1 MASDGQDERDKA
13 LETYAFVPEH
23 LRHHFKCNSLEP
35 IFGNEDNQE
44 EWELV
49 RHARRTRSAHLVADL
64 FSQPPPA
71 PPQMLYSNAI
81 ERAITARM
89 TFFRALDDLETYF
102 SQVTVKV
109 KQLEILYPNGVFA
122 STDGKIPTLVQAQR
136 QVVNACQGCLNDCDL
151 YLGMYEA
158 LPSPP
163 AVSPTPIVRFVAC
176 SSKSS
181 MLYQRLECPLLAQDH
196 PQATDNQQQTSR
208 CITMQA
214 MAAKEAIL
222 VDDIAD
228 LEQNE
233 IHRFAPNSST
243 GPFSCFPLATTEAR
257 TIGVLSVD
265 ACRKAHRLL
274 PQSMSVEALSA
285 FLVRMQLKDA
295 ALELKKAKMDGTRFL
310 ALTELELRHKP
321 TFQRLKV
328 TTRQKLLELVHAL
341 KRGSRIHL
349 PDGNRALPFTQDD
362 DAVEFLNGVS
372 KLAGAFLT
380 NYRRVHWIQEI
391 ASVTRNANCTAYDVY
406 DVLIRA
412 ITQSTE
418 PLERVAV
425 WKITKKAAVPT
436 QWEVDVVASTSVPD
450 DRLVPFLDGQERKTK
465 RISLYKENEE
475 AVRLSLDSS
484 GHPPLIRGGI
494 INIIPKP
501 ESSTTTIPFCENAK
515 YQISWAD
522 RSLQAVSWSQLRQF
536 LPIRNMNAKHF
547 QLRQLCS
554 LLEANEKVFKV
565 NSPNGIVL
573 VLHDSSR
580 PNSVK
585 YALEVDFTAQFQ
597 PPRELQ
603 NFLDRAVAAAE
614 QAIAC
619 VRSREARHAL
629 RKRVVAKNIQRF
641 QSIGLNPS
649 GDAFRALQDIVHSVF
664 EDIVESLPGVHVQ
677 IAELQ
682 ADGSQLKYTF
692 VGKNSTALG
701 CSLSR
706 DQGVSFVCLDTKK
719 PVVIN
724 ATSELKSRLQRVGAL
739 RNQPQA
745 VDAAFPFIFLP
756 LFHED
761 CCVGMLSVDSF
772 QSVPK
777 GREDETHPEA
787 GVLEFLVPLAKLL
800 ASAIYAKRRSFAL
813 YELLLNCQ
821 KPLRSPQ
828 QLLFY
833 ACRALKDVVVGAWKV
848 RVVEIDGLR
857 GKTTLVYEFSEAER
871 ELAKSWTV
879 CVVRPMAF
887 HWKELCTDTIMA
899 HLRHLQPDQEH
910 SADSVV
916 KLIAAIQEDE
926 RERQQTMERYQQL
939 IAQEKT
945 KSADEA
951 EKTKL
956 LEKQIADKY
965 FFFLPDEGQ
974 EPSDRITSEKYIT
987 HAMKQFLGTA
997 TCLYSNIHA
1006 MARLSSKLFLTITAL
1021 PPFYANCD
1029 KIYLQRV
1036 TSITSKY
1043 LTALQG
1049 RVRRSCDRVT
1059 ALSEFR
1065 DLCQKE
1071 LINDEILPIATVGSR
1086 YQHKLP
1092 PAKEIEKECLLELQR
1107 DAIALIERV
1116 LTSPNVYFGLWEPAL
1131 RILRY
1136 TSASKYS
1143 TMAGKKLKH
1152 GYGVSFLSMEKQ
1164 LSIVITSRD
1173 ADDNEDASNFRKLRY
1188 FTHEL
1193 PMERKWP
1200 FIVVPV
1206 GKIGVLA
1213 LDNMHTYEEDSHEL
1227 QPELGVVDFLRKIG
1241 QSFAEVVSVIRERT
1255 ALQRQQLRDE
1265 AIVRVMS
1272 ACENFKPTSSTP
1284 GTVSMYLP
1292 HLVLQQVENAFNG
1305 VHAYIGL
1312 VEPLCERIRFIC
1324 ASSRSQMEKK
1334 TVDTSQ
1340 SLSFRVFVSQ
1350 RAIVISQLLLYF
1362 KEQELLQQHD
1372 SEHGQK
1378 LKHFGGLNP
1387 PQGPFVCVPI
1397 PFVGILSVD
1406 TFPGAAGGVFSPG
1419 FPEDGVV
1426 TFLEKV
1432 ANYLGQ
1438 NIRTLAAMNARK
1450 QLPTLFR
1457 GTRTSFQVLFED
1469 ILHVI
1474 SRNLLAV
1481 VQVEALRY
1489 ARDDTGKWTKKESLA
1504 SLKRST
1510 CTSDGVDNEH
1520 LTQIINEQLDQNLEI
1535 PNHFVPVQQLAKY
1548 PEIQIV
1554 HCSPTRDV
1562 TDDSAALL
1570 PTIIVLRRVKGAVW
1584 EYDEDFLLSILPL
1597 INSLIVL
1604 VNVRVEGIVARRL
1617 ATRKIDEL
1625 CSSLVSLPSSEA
1637 LETMYSE
1644 TLPTAMETIAQA
1656 MSLDNC
1662 DAYVGQRE
1670 LTDRTVSVPS
1680 HLQLRFVAAS
1690 SQSLMRGVVINL
1702 DNIDNIQLHVA
1713 QCLQTQ
1719 QFITVILPRENSPV
1733 RPLTTKPAQRVY
1745 LAVPMGDNCVLC
1757 ADSLGQEAFIR
1768 GKNQIETD
1776 IILFFKAA
1784 ASRLYET
1791 ILSTRHRFSYDQLM
1805 SLAQCSHTDL
1815 RLFHWTILEGLRRD
1829 LVNIHSQQILTLG
1842 ADFTSAFRLEAW
1854 QRSSTRRPLKTL
1866 QDHLC
1871 SLSGCERAN
1880 IAHEIHSEDGIYLP
1894 MTNLPRTLDLSRSR
1908 MQPMEGTEKHGS
1920 FTCACMATMLDS
1932 SVKDAKLALCVFSH
1946 DAKEKDARE
1955 MPIARRSM
1963 IPRDYG
1969 DSTVFFSNYQRQYFF
1984 AFAAVASTVYTHV
1997 LRACALET
2005 FATELFVTL
2014 QEFLDA
2020 KEGLVVRFSQD
2031 NSTETVSSM
2040 ETMVLYSQQGKNPP
2054 GRAVQGK
2061 LEKKIRQFK
2070 ESKTPVA
2077 IFMTKKALSAP
2088 PSPEL
2093 KASSKVKGN
2102 LEKPKK
2108 RKGRFFQ
2115 LKGKKFFRF
2124 GKKKKQD
2131 EEEKQAIQQQQLLE
2145 AVPELQALSPSRA
2158 QQLRHEKISFNVFIR
2173 ALDFQDRHDVIYF
2186 TVENQ
2191 SLAAAT
2197 SVDKLIRQVKARAE
2211 ALATQLLSKNSQGN
2225 EEINAKRFCSQS
2237 QKGGGGFLVLSLLER
2252 ARQSFQLVEGAL
2264 GGAMRQFLTG
2274 AQSTARDATTENLS
2288 ALFSGDSTPTTALL
2302 RVTLV
2307 ACAVKRETA
2316 LALSQSDLLKEYL
2329 RLQAGRKLLQ
2339 LEPTD
2344 KKTWGAIGRART
2356 LLRSFNEAI
2365 HALEPR
2371 LEEGNEP
2378 SGEKAEANRALY
2390 ALLDLL
2396 LTQSAVVR
2404 YLHNLEAEI
2413 SRERKRFCDDPAT
2426 VLQCFVRQAQARTE
2440 LKKRRAEF
2448 HAALSIQC
2456 AFRQHLARRRLLFM
2470 RWTRAAITVQRA
2482 YRRKRQRA
2490 KGSQP
2495 RRFTVQ
2501 LLSASQQIGRSPS
2514 VVGTDSFDGAWRT
2527 DMAAF
2532 GSFQGYLASKMGREQ
2547 LKKEEELMSK
2557 HRQELEKERAKL
2569 PRDEAL
2575 REDVG
2580 DLFEL
2585 LDDSGSG
2592 ELSRERTA
2600 SLITRLHVPLNEE
2613 EVADVVAMMD
2623 NDGSGAISM
2632 DEFMRW
2638 FVHEFPVLQKRAP
2651 KVCGVVTRK
2660 DWQWV
2665 IQQSARSA
2673 ILKRWRAVRAG
2684 AIATTPGGPSIDTK
2698 VHSGILEVH
2707 ESEEN

>member
-1 MASDGQDERDKA
+1 
-13 LETYAFVPEH
+13 
-23 LRHHFKCNSLEP
+23 
-35 IFGNEDNQE
+35 
-44 EWELV
+44 
-49 RHARRTRSAHLVADL
+49 
-64 FSQPPPA
+64 
-71 PPQMLYSNAI
+71 
-81 ERAITARM
+81 M
-89 TFFRALDDLETYF
+89 T
-102 SQVTVKV
+102 
-109 KQLEILYPNGVFA
+109 
-122 STDGKIPTLVQAQR
+122 
-136 QVVNACQGCLNDCDL
+136 
-151 YLGMYEA
+151 
-158 LPSPP
+158 
-163 AVSPTPIVRFVAC
+163 
-176 SSKSS
+176 
-181 MLYQRLECPLLAQDH
+181 
-196 PQATDNQQQTSR
+196 
-208 CITMQA
+208 
-214 MAAKEAIL
+214 AKEAIL

-228 LEQNE
+228 LEPNE
-233 IHRFAPNSST
+233 IHRFASNSST
-243 GPFSCFPLATTEAR
+243 GPFSCFPLVTPDSR

-265 ACRKAHRLL
+265 SCRKAHRLL

-285 FLVRMQLKDA
+285 FLLRMQLQDA
-295 ALELKKAKMDGTRFL
+295 ALELKKVKMDGAHFL
-310 ALTELELRHKP
+310 ALTEVELRHKP

-328 TTRQKLLELVHAL
+328 ITRQKLLELVRAL
-341 KRGSRIHL
+341 QRGSRIHL
-349 PDGNRALPFTQDD
+349 PDGNRAIPFTQDD
-362 DAVEFLNGVS
+362 DAVEFLDGVS
-372 KLAGAFLT
+372 KLAGPFLT
-380 NYRRVHWIQEI
+380 NYRRVHWIQDI
-391 ASVTRNANCTAYDVY
+391 ANVTRNAKCTAYDVY

-412 ITQSTE
+412 VTQSME
-418 PLERVAV
+418 PLERVSV
-425 WKITKKAAVPT
+425 WKIAKNARTPT

-450 DRLVPFLDGQERKTK
+450 DRLVPFLDGQERKMK

-475 AVRLSLDSS
+475 AVRSSLDS
-484 GHPPLIRGGI
+484 GRNTPLIRGGI
-494 INIIPKP
+494 INITTEP
-501 ESSTTTIPFCENAK
+501 ENSATVPFCENAK

-522 RSLQAVSWSQLRQF
+522 RTLQAVSWPQLRQF

-554 LLEANEKVFKV
+554 QLEANEKVFKV
-565 NSPNGIVL
+565 TSPNGIVL
-573 VLHDSSR
+573 VLRDSSR
-580 PNSVK
+580 PESVK
-585 YALEVDFTAQFQ
+585 YALQVDFTTQFE
-597 PPRELQ
+597 PPQEQQ
-603 NFLDRAVAAAE
+603 NFLDRAVSAAE

-619 VRSREARHAL
+619 VRGREARHAF
-629 RKRVVAKNIQRF
+629 RKHVVAKNTHKF

-649 GDAFRALQDIVHSVF
+649 GDALRALHDIIHQVFQDIV
-664 EDIVESLPGVHVQ
+664 EILPGVHVQ

-682 ADGSQLKYTF
+682 ADGVQLKYTF
-692 VGKNSTALG
+692 ASKNSTALG

-706 DQGVSFVCLDTKK
+706 GQGVSFMCLDTKI
-719 PVVIN
+719 PIVVN
-724 ATSELKSRLQRVGAL
+724 ATSEFKSRLQRIGGF
-739 RNQPQA
+739 RNQPQS
-745 VDAAFPFIFLP
+745 VDAAFPFLFLP

-761 CCVGMLSVDSF
+761 CCVGVLSVDSF

-787 GVLEFLVPLAKLL
+787 GVLEFLIPLAKLL

-833 ACRALKDVVVGAWKV
+833 ACRALKDVVIGAWKV
-848 RVVEIDGLR
+848 RVVEIDGFK
-857 GKTTLVYEFSEAER
+857 GKTTLVYDFSEAER
-871 ELAKSWTV
+871 ELAQSWTV

-887 HWKELCTDTIMA
+887 HWKELCTDTIMT
-899 HLRHLQPDQEH
+899 HLRQLQPGEEP
-910 SADSVV
+910 SADSVI
-916 KLIAAIQEDE
+916 KLIAAIREDE
-926 RERQQTMERYQQL
+926 KERQQTMERFQEL
-939 IAQEKT
+939 IAQEK
-945 KSADEA
+945 KKPAVEA

-965 FFFLPDEGQ
+965 FFLLPDEGQ
-974 EPSDRITSEKYIT
+974 VVNDRITSEKYIT
-987 HAMKQFLGTA
+987 HALKQFLGAT
-997 TCLYSNIHA
+997 TCLYSDIHA

-1021 PPFYANCD
+1021 PPFYAKCD
-1029 KIYLQRV
+1029 QIYLHRV

-1043 LTALQG
+1043 FTALQG
-1049 RVRRSCDRVT
+1049 RVRRSSDRVA
-1059 ALSEFR
+1059 ALIEFR
-1065 DLCQKE
+1065 DLCQKV
-1071 LINDEILPIATVGSR
+1071 LINDEISPIVAVGGR
-1086 YQHKLP
+1086 YRHKLLLS
-1092 PAKEIEKECLLELQR
+1092 KEIEKECLLELQR

-1116 LTSPNVYFGLWEPAL
+1116 LKFPNVYFGMWEPAL

-1143 TMAGKKLKH
+1143 RMAGKKLKH
-1152 GYGVSFLSMEKQ
+1152 GHGVSFPSMEKQ
-1164 LSIVITSRD
+1164 VPIVITTRD
-1173 ADDNEDASNFRKLRY
+1173 ADDDEVDSSFMKLRY
-1188 FTHEL
+1188 FTNEL
-1193 PMERKWP
+1193 PVDRKWP

-1206 GKIGVLA
+1206 GNIGVLA

-1241 QSFAEVVSVIRERT
+1241 QSFAEVITVIRERT

-1272 ACENFKPTSSTP
+1272 ACENFKPTSNTP
-1284 GTVSMYLP
+1284 GTVSTYLL

-1305 VHAYIGL
+1305 VDAYIGL
-1312 VEPLCERIRFIC
+1312 ADPLCERIRFIC
-1324 ASSRSQMEKK
+1324 ASSRSKMEKK
-1334 TVDTSQ
+1334 TVNTTQ
-1340 SLSFRVFVSQ
+1340 SLSFRVFASQ
-1350 RAIVISQLLLYF
+1350 RTIVIPQLSQYF
-1362 KEQELLQQHD
+1362 KEQKLLQQRD

-1378 LKHFGGLNP
+1378 LKYFGELNP

-1406 TFPGAAGGVFSPG
+1406 TFPGAAGGVFSTG

-1426 TFLEKV
+1426 ALLEKA
-1432 ANYLGQ
+1432 ANYLGE
-1438 NIRTLAAMNARK
+1438 NIRTLAATDARK
-1450 QLPTLFR
+1450 LLPTLFR
-1457 GTRTSFQVLFED
+1457 GTRTSFKVLFHE
-1469 ILHVI
+1469 ILHII
-1474 SRNLLAV
+1474 SRNLLATIEL
-1481 VQVEALRY
+1481 QALRY
-1489 ARDDTGKWTKKESLA
+1489 TCNSSGKWIKQEPLA
-1504 SLKRST
+1504 SMKRST
-1510 CTSDGVDNEH
+1510 NETQHDGDEELY
-1520 LTQIINEQLDQNLEI
+1520 LTQCIEIQLGRNLEI
-1535 PNHFVPVQQLAKY
+1535 PNQLSVQQLVKY

-1554 HCSPTRDV
+1554 YCSPTCDV
-1562 TDDSAALL
+1562 KDDTAALL
-1570 PTIIVLRRVKGAVW
+1570 PTILVLRRVKGAVW
-1584 EYDEDFLLSILPL
+1584 EYDKDFLLSILPL
-1597 INSLIVL
+1597 INSLIAL
-1604 VNVRVEGIVARRL
+1604 VNIRVQGIVGRRL
-1617 ATRKIDEL
+1617 AIRKIDEL
-1625 CSSLVSLPSSEA
+1625 CSSLGSYSSSEA
-1637 LETMYSE
+1637 LEMMYSE
-1644 TLPTAMETIAQA
+1644 TLPTAMDTIAQA

-1662 DAYVGQRE
+1662 DAYLGQRE
-1670 LTDRTVSVPS
+1670 RTDKAVS

-1690 SQSLMRGVVINL
+1690 SRSLMSGVALDLENIENL
-1702 DNIDNIQLHVA
+1702 QLQVV
-1713 QCLQTQ
+1713 QCLQNQ
-1719 QFITVILPRENSPV
+1719 QIVTVILSRDNSLV
-1733 RPLTTKPAQRVY
+1733 RALTTKPAQRIF

-1757 ADSLGQEAFIR
+1757 ADSLGQEAFIP
-1768 GKNQIETD
+1768 GKNQIEPD

-1784 ASRLYET
+1784 ASKLHET

-1805 SLAQCSHTDL
+1805 SLSLRSHTDF

-1829 LVNIHSQQILTLG
+1829 LVNFHSQQILTLG
-1842 ADFTSAFRLEAW
+1842 TDFTSAFRLEAW

-1866 QDHLC
+1866 PGHFC
-1871 SLSGCERAN
+1871 SVTGCERMK
-1880 IAHEIHSEDGIYLP
+1880 ITHEIHSEDEIYLP
-1894 MTNLPRTLDLSRSR
+1894 MTNLPRTLDLCRSR

-1946 DAKEKDARE
+1946 DAKARDARE
-1955 MPIARRSM
+1955 MPTSRQSM

-1997 LRACALET
+1997 FRACALET

-2014 QEFLDA
+2014 QEYLDA
-2020 KEGLVVRFSQD
+2020 KEGLVVRFSPS
-2031 NSTETVSSM
+2031 STESMGLM
-2040 ETMVLYSQQGKNPP
+2040 ETAILFSQQPGKSPP

-2061 LEKKIRQFK
+2061 LEKKIRQFE
-2070 ESKTPVA
+2070 ESEAPVA
-2077 IFMTKKALSAP
+2077 IFMTKKALVAP
-2088 PSPEL
+2088 PSADFKVRSKA
-2093 KASSKVKGN
+2093 KASE
-2102 LEKPKK
+2102 EKPAKCK
-2108 RKGRFFQ
+2108 ERFFQ
-2115 LKGKKFFRF
+2115 FKGKKLFRF

-2131 EEEKQAIQQQQLLE
+2131 EEEKQAREQQQLLE

-2158 QQLRHEKISFNVFIR
+2158 QQLRHERISLNIFVR
-2173 ALDFQDRHDVIYF
+2173 GLDFQDRHDMVYF
-2186 TVENQ
+2186 TVEKQ

-2197 SVDKLIRQVKARAE
+2197 SVEKLIHQVKARAE
-2211 ALATQLLSKNSQGN
+2211 ALATEIQSKTPQGN

-2237 QKGGGGFLVLSLLER
+2237 KRGGGGFLVLSLLEK
-2252 ARQSFQLVEGAL
+2252 AREGFQLVEGTL

-2274 AQSTARDATTENLS
+2274 AQSTARDNKSENLS
-2288 ALFSGDSTPTTALL
+2288 SLFSEDSTLTPTIALL

-2307 ACAVKRETA
+2307 ACAVKRGTV
-2316 LALSQSDLLKEYL
+2316 LALSQDDLFKEYL

-2356 LLRSFNEAI
+2356 LLRNFNEAI
-2365 HALEPR
+2365 HTLDPR

-2378 SGEKAEANRALY
+2378 VGVKAEANQALY

-2404 YLHNLEAEI
+2404 YLNQLEAEI
-2413 SRERKRFCDDPAT
+2413 SRERKRFYDDPAI
-2426 VLQCFVRQAQARTE
+2426 VLQCFVRQTQARME

-2448 HAALSIQC
+2448 HAALAIQC

-2470 RWTRAAITVQRA
+2470 KWNQAAITVQRA

-2490 KGSQP
+2490 KGTKP

-2501 LLSASQQIGRSPS
+2501 LLSASQSISKSPS
-2514 VVGTDSFDGAWRT
+2514 VVGTDSLDGAWKT

-2532 GSFQGYLASKMGREQ
+2532 GTFQEYLGSKMGREQ
-2547 LKKEEELMSK
+2547 LKKEEELMWK

-2569 PRDEAL
+2569 PRAEAL

-2600 SLITRLHVPLNEE
+2600 NLITRLHVPLNDE

-2673 ILKRWRAVRAG
+2673 TLKRWRALRAG
-2684 AIATTPGGPSIDTK
+2684 NIATAPGGASIATK
-2698 VHSGILEVH
+2698 VQDSIILEEEH
-2707 ESEEN
+2707 ESEEI